1 LFIDDAEETTKEL
14 VAEIRR
20 EVKKNTEVIEHV
32 K

>member
-1 LFIDDAEETTKEL
+1 LFIDGAEEKTKEQ